1 VWLKSISIS
10 AVGFCL
16 LGLAQVAAAAGP
28 SNDAC
33 DLPNDLRVV
42 VEAKYPGT
50 KIVSL
55 LDLNEDDRAL
65 FQKDHVDS
73 CPGLVKVDFY
83 GDGKSTF
90 ALALTTKTEANPKTQ
105 LALAHRVGATWKVAI
120 LDKTDGPV
128 PVVWSQKPGEY
139 KDVYGEKKI
148 HATKPV
154 IVFCGYS
161 SWAVLYAWTGKQVE
175 KVQLSD

>member
-1 VWLKSISIS
+1 MWLKCISIS
-10 AVGFCL
+10 ALSFCL
-16 LGLAQVAAAAGP
+16 LGLAQVAAAGP

-33 DLPNDLRVV
+33 DLPNDLRAV
-42 VEAKYPGT
+42 VEAKYPST

-65 FQKDHVDS
+65 FQKDHADS
-73 CPGLVKVDFY
+73 CPGLAKVDFY

-90 ALALTTKTEANPKTQ
+90 ALALTTKSGTNPKTQ
-105 LALAHRVGATWKVAI
+105 LALAHRVGTTWKVAI
-120 LDKTDGPV
+120 LDKADGPV

-139 KDVYGEKKI
+139 KDVYGEKRI
-148 HATKPV
+148 HAIRPV